1 MSARVPRPPAP
12 PRVRI
17 LDEDP
22 ALGADLSREDFA
34 QARQYAIAEVTELGR
49 GVHDP
54 STIGGPELLGLLVLD
69 GLLVRGVQVAQRRCG
84 ELVAPGALV
93 RPWDNFGKD
102 APMPFEIRWRV
113 IQPVRLALID
123 QRISAVSARWPA
135 LMHGLIQRAVER
147 SHALALNVA
156 IHCLQHVELRLLVL
170 FWHLADRFGRV
181 TAEGIVIPLKLSHGD
196 LAELIGSQRP
206 SVSSH
211 LSRLSGRGEV
221 VRRQDRTWLL
231 RGDPPEE
238 LRDMRARREAFAAE
252 ATAFEDPTTED
263 YLTDI
268 SNASMTPER
277 SSTRSVSGEHRRR
290 TSRTALERSHLWRGA
305 RRSR

>member
-1 MSARVPRPPAP
+1 MPARVFGPPTP
-12 PRVRI
+12 IRVRI

-22 ALGADLSREDFA
+22 GLGAELSREHFA
-34 QARQYAIAEVTELGR
+34 QARQYAVAEITELGR

-54 STIGGPELLGLLVLD
+54 SSVGGPELLGLLVLD

-84 ELVAPGALV
+84 ELVAPGALL
-93 RPWDNFGKD
+93 RPWDNFGKY

-135 LMHGLIQRAVER
+135 LLHGLIQRAVER

-181 TAEGIVIPLKLSHGD
+181 TAEGIVIPLKLSHSD

-206 SVSSH
+206 SVSTH
-211 LSRLSGRGEV
+211 LSRLSARGEV
-221 VRRQDRTWLL
+221 IRREDRTWLL

-238 LRDMRARREAFAAE
+238 MRDMRAHTEAFAPE
-252 ATAFEDPTTED
+252 ASGLEDPP
-263 YLTDI
+263 I
-268 SNASMTPER
+268 A
-277 SSTRSVSGEHRRR
+277 
-290 TSRTALERSHLWRGA
+290 
-305 RRSR
+305 